1 LRVVIVDTHGFGHLV
16 FAHLDEARRASMD
29 RFYDVGDRLARGNTI
44 SKRAGC
50 RSVHGFAGIERER
63 RGRRVHRAY
72 ADYLGLQSE
81 QIPHGDESTDSG
93 AHSDTDIHRIEPLN
107 RAEQLQRVARNAS
120 DEIPVEGGNEV
131 QVLSGGD
138 AMCLVLGFVESFPNS
153 TTLAP
158 NEPIEVF

>member
-1 LRVVIVDTHGFGHLV
+1 
-16 FAHLDEARRASMD
+16 MD
-29 RFYDVGDRLARGNTI
+29 GFYDVGDRLASGNTI

-50 RSVHGFAGIERER
+50 RSGHGLAGLERER

-72 ADYLGLQSE
+72 ADDLGLQSE

-93 AHSDTDIHRIEPLN
+93 AHTDTDIHRIEPLN
-107 RAEQLQRVARNAS
+107 RAKQLQRVARNAS

-138 AMCLVLGFVESFPNS
+138 AMCLVLGFVEILSELDYSGTERANRS
-153 TTLAP
+153 VLIRRVSVRHVDSRRNAGARGR
-158 NEPIEVF
+158 ERD